1 MAYTLHIE
9 RNPQGITLDEWF
21 EVVRKQDGVKL
32 ADGGVETT
40 NPKREKPSQFKAIL
54 AMSPFYSRRRAVGW
68 VEAWTPKPIILG
80 YDGFSLRST
89 YLTGLDALS
98 IKKEDGVGKFS
109 KKSREQRFRIRY
121 YAPRYRGDG
130 IPRILT

>member
-40 NPKREKPSQFKAIL
+40 NPKTGETISIQGNPGDVAVLFQTKG
-54 AMSPFYSRRRAVGW
+54 RRMGRGMDA
-68 VEAWTPKPIILG
+68 ETHH
-80 YDGFSLRST
+80 
-89 YLTGLDALS
+89 TG
-98 IKKEDGVGKFS
+98 V
-109 KKSREQRFRIRY
+109 
-121 YAPRYRGDG
+121 
-130 IPRILT
+130 